1 MTDLRWQ
8 PQGPYTYINKRLTN
22 GFYLPPLCP
31 LPACS
36 TKTKHSK
43 NTVNLAQFGGGL
55 VLTPRYS
62 RAACLCSY
70 RGQLSITET
79 SVAPPG
85 ILFSINIS
93 PLGVVILNLTTPV
106 LADANIRWL
115 IGIQALNQAI
125 SHGAMR
131 DSSER
136 DPPPRCHPGTREKA
150 AEDIIRWI
158 EEPNPSS
165 SVLWVNGRAGVG
177 KSVLMQ
183 KLAERAGAYYGGCF
197 FFRRGVPGC
206 NQKGFLF
213 STVAYQL
220 AMNVPGMHEHLDS
233 AMSKDSSLPRMSAAV
248 QVERLIVEPIKLVRP
263 ILPHLLIIIIDGLD
277 ECEDHD
283 SQRDILKLV
292 VRVSM
297 DPSVPFRFIIASRP
311 EHQICSIFNEQPLCS
326 MTRRLVLDEE
336 YDSAS
341 DIQSYLHDKFMEIHT
356 RNRDIMDQI
365 SPWPSEGDLR
375 TLVAWASGQFIYAST
390 VIKFVGSVGDLL
402 SPQEK
407 LNIILNPGPMQA
419 SAFSELDRQYTQIL
433 SAHDDS
439 KVLVHVL
446 GVVLALEALKGG
458 IYSNDE
464 SLTNPEVIANIAGLG
479 QGKVLLVLRALQ
491 SVTKIQIKPIY
502 DDCDDEQPNNIIDQR
517 VQLSHRSFHDFLTD
531 KARSGPYFVNIELS
545 IGQIFCRILDLATAS
560 LRKMKR

>member
-1 MTDLRWQ
+1 M
-8 PQGPYTYINKRLTN
+8 
-22 GFYLPPLCP
+22 
-31 LPACS
+31 
-36 TKTKHSK
+36 
-43 NTVNLAQFGGGL
+43 
-55 VLTPRYS
+55 
-62 RAACLCSY
+62 
-70 RGQLSITET
+70 ET
-79 SVAPPG
+79 SVASPG
-85 ILFSINIS
+85 ILFSFTI
-93 PLGVVILNLTTPV
+93 PRLGMVILHLSTPD
-106 LADANIRWL
+106 LADADIRCQ
-115 IGIQALNQAI
+115 IGIQTLNQEI

-150 AEDIIRWI
+150 IEDIVRWI

-177 KSVLMQ
+177 KSALMQ
-183 KLAERAGAYYGGCF
+183 KLAERGGVYYGGCF

-283 SQRDILKLV
+283 SQHDILKLV

-311 EHQICSIFNEQPLCS
+311 EHQICSIFNEQPLFS
-326 MTRRLVLDEE
+326 MTRRLVLDDE

-341 DIQSYLHDKFMEIHT
+341 DIQSYLHDKFMEIRT

-407 LNIILNPGPMQA
+407 LNIILNPGPVQA

>member
-1 MTDLRWQ
+1 M
-8 PQGPYTYINKRLTN
+8 
-22 GFYLPPLCP
+22 
-31 LPACS
+31 
-36 TKTKHSK
+36 
-43 NTVNLAQFGGGL
+43 
-55 VLTPRYS
+55 
-62 RAACLCSY
+62 
-70 RGQLSITET
+70 ET

-85 ILFSINIS
+85 ILFNINIS
-93 PLGVVILNLTTPV
+93 LLGVVIFHFTASALSN
-106 LADANIRWL
+106 ADIRWR

-150 AEDIIRWI
+150 TEDIVRWI
-158 EEPNPSS
+158 EEPNASS

-177 KSVLMQ
+177 KSALMQ

-206 NQKGFLF
+206 NKKGFLF
-213 STVAYQL
+213 STIAYQL
-220 AMNVPGMHEHLDS
+220 AMNIPGMHEHVD
-233 AMSKDSSLPRMSAAV
+233 AVMSKDSSLPRMSAAV
-248 QVERLIVEPIKLVRP
+248 QVEHLIVKPIKLVRP
-263 ILPHLLIIIIDGLD
+263 ILPHPLIIIIDGLD

-283 SQRDILKLV
+283 SQRDILQQV

-311 EHQICSIFNEQPLCS
+311 EHQICTVFNEEPLLS
-326 MTRRLVLDEE
+326 TTRRLVLDEE

-356 RNRDIMDQI
+356 RNRDIMCQI
-365 SPWPSEGDLR
+365 RSPWPSEDDLR
-375 TLVAWASGQFIYAST
+375 TLVARASGQFIYAFT
-390 VIKFVGSVGDLL
+390 VIKFIGSGGDLL

-407 LNIILNPGPMQA
+407 LNIILHPGPMQA
-419 SAFSELDRQYTQIL
+419 SAFSELDRLYTQIL

-446 GVVLALEALKGG
+446 GVVLALEELNDG
-458 IYSNDE
+458 IYSNNLKE
-464 SLTNPEVIANIAGLG
+464 PLTNLEIIANVAGLE

-491 SVTKIQIKPIY
+491 SVAKIHIEPVY
-502 DDCDDEQPNNIIDQR
+502 DDFDDEQPNGIINQR

-531 KARSGPYFVNIELS
+531 KARSGPYFVDIELFVA
-545 IGQIFCRILDLATAS
+545 QMLCRILDLATVS
-560 LRKMKR
+560 LKKLKR